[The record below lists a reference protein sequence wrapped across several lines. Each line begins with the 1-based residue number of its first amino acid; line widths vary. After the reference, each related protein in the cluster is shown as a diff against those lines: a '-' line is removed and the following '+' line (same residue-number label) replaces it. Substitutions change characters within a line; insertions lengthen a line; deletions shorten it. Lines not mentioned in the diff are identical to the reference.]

1 MRSLVWQEFS
11 AMAGD
16 ALEDCLSNTIDEAQ
30 KVKVEA
36 RSSYFFR
43 TEDNKPLLAT
53 LEALLEHYYDSREF
67 EG

>member
-1 MRSLVWQEFS
+1 
-11 AMAGD
+11 MAGD

-30 KVKVEA
+30 EVNLEA
-36 RSSYFFR
+36 RSSYFLH
-43 TEDNKPLLAT
+43 TEGYKPLLAT